1 MTRAT
6 ASRARVFRFHRPL
19 ARYFRRRRLQAF
31 RDRFRVGPQTRVLD
45 VGGYAYYWS
54 FLDEP
59 PAVTILNIEPP
70 VEGTGS
76 FDWVVADAA
85 RLPFRDNA
93 FEIVFSNSLLEHI
106 ADDGAREAFA
116 AEARRVGR
124 HYCVQTPNRWFPVE
138 PHLLTPFIH
147 YLPARLQRKLVRNF
161 TVWGWLTRP
170 SAAEAAGFLDLTRLL
185 DRAEMRKLFPQA
197 SILRER
203 FLGMTKSFIAVDS
216 SEK

>member
-1 MTRAT
+1 M
-6 ASRARVFRFHRPL
+6 
-19 ARYFRRRRLQAF
+19 
-31 RDRFRVGPQTRVLD
+31 GPETRVLD

-70 VEGTGS
+70 VEGAGP
-76 FDWVVADAA
+76 FNWVVADAA

-106 ADDGAREAFA
+106 AEDPARKAFA
-116 AEARRVGR
+116 AEAQRVGR

-147 YLPARLQRKLVRNF
+147 FLPTKLQRKLVRNF

-170 SAAEAAGFLDLTRLL
+170 SPAEAAGFLAMTRLL
-185 DRAEMRKLFPQA
+185 DGAEVRDLFPQA
-197 SILRER
+197 SIFRER
-203 FLGMTKSFIAVDS
+203 FLGMTKSFIAAGPRDS
-216 SEK
+216 PARIG